1 VPEGRAVRKALLFSL
16 GLLVLIPV
24 CLILWGYVL
33 PYYAQILGHA
43 AAPAMRLMGT
53 PVESVDVKAD
63 GLFNTGTMLRFNI
76 GRHHPALNVGALVF
90 NVPPF
95 VALMLLTPGLR
106 WRRRL
111 KALGIGVL
119 VLCAGHLLYLLMA
132 FAFSSRIAHSPEIP
146 TALGE
151 LFLTLPF
158 LLWIVLG
165 YWERL
170 AAFLAPPAAPRPDA
184 PNPE

>member
-1 VPEGRAVRKALLFSL
+1 MPERRAIRTALLFSA

-24 CLILWGYVL
+24 CLVLWGYAL
-33 PYYAQILGHA
+33 PYYADLLGNATAPVIRILLGM
-43 AAPAMRLMGT
+43 PID
-53 PVESVDVKAD
+53 SVDTVAQ
-63 GLFNTGTMLRFNI
+63 GLFNTGTLLRFNM
-76 GRHHPALNVGALVF
+76 GPRHPALNVGALVF
-90 NVPPF
+90 NIPPF
-95 VALMLLTPGLR
+95 IALMAITPGLR

-111 KALGIGVL
+111 KALAIGLFVL
-119 VLCAGHLLYLLMA
+119 FAGHVVYLLLA
-132 FAFSSRIAHSPEIP
+132 FAFASRIAHSPEIP

-170 AAFLAPPAAPRPDA
+170 AGYLAPPTPKKEPAA
-184 PNPE
+184 